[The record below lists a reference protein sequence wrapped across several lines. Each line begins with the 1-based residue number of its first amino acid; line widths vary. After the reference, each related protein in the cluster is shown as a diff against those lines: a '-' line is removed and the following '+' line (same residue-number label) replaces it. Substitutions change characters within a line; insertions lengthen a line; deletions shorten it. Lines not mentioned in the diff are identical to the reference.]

1 MEDDPFDAVASAIR
15 VVMIRALDWDANI
28 ASMAAHAAE
37 AVTSVEIWP
46 RISFDRDAS
55 R

>member
-1 MEDDPFDAVASAIR
+1 MEDDPFDAVVSAIR

-28 ASMAAHAAE
+28 ASMVAHAME
-37 AVTSVEIWP
+37 AITSVEIWL
-46 RISFDRDAS
+46 RISFDRDTS